1 MSGRYGGHEMKWV
14 GDATGAQLVGPCSD
28 SSGQE
33 MGTKAREGTSYTVS
47 TSSHLFLSP

>member
-33 MGTKAREGTSYTVS
+33 MGTKAREGTS
-47 TSSHLFLSP
+47 